1 MIKHI
6 AKWFKQP
13 QTKQQQSAMPA
24 PYELELAYDADG
36 VKAYKFK
43 NPLYLPKCRF
53 SALGQALNDAQLNM
67 TKEDANIYFEAMKGA
82 ANNSQWSDVMTM
94 INAMQFYMSQ
104 HTTTQ
109 TLLEIGC
116 ALIVLHGEPADKV
129 QPEWVERKKDMFYKD
144 ADFRGF
150 FLRWAY
156 IYLMTFSQQSDEP
169 LTIGE
174 YLSQPMIRQSESLF
188 LKYLTENTE
197 KITNL
202 NGL

>member
-1 MIKHI
+1 MIKQI
-6 AKWFKQP
+6 MQRFKKP
-13 QTKQQQSAMPA
+13 EKPTVETKT
-24 PYELELAYDADG
+24 PYELELAYSSDT

-53 SALGQALNDAQLNM
+53 AALGQALNDAQLNM
-67 TKEDANIYFEAMKGA
+67 TKDDADRYFEAMKDA
-82 ANNSQWSDVMTM
+82 ANNSRWSDVATM
-94 INAMQFYMSQ
+94 INVMQFYMSQ
-104 HTTTQ
+104 HTTTK

-116 ALIVLHGEPADKV
+116 ALIVLEGEPSDKV
-129 QPEWVERKKDMFYKD
+129 QPEWIERKSDIFYKD

-174 YLSQPMIRQSESLF
+174 YLSQPMIKQSENLF
-188 LKYLTENTE
+188 LKLLTENTE
-197 KITNL
+197 KITSL
-202 NGL
+202 NV